1 MEWLAIVMFVALG
14 MALLMGYPVA
24 LSLAGVA
31 LIFAGMAPL
40 FDVDMSVL
48 PMITN
53 RLFGGVMTNETLISV
68 PTFVFMGL
76 TLQKA
81 KIAEDLLS
89 MMTLLFGGMR
99 GGLAFS
105 VTIVGALLAAA
116 TGIVGATVVTMT
128 LLSLPVM
135 LKNGYDPKLS
145 TGVICASGTLGQIIP
160 PSIVLIVLGDVVGNA
175 YSESQ
180 MKMGN
185 FAPDTVSVSDL
196 FAGAVVP
203 GLCIVGLYFLY
214 IFIRTLITPNYLPLP
229 DKSERSLLRGKHFY
243 LRLLFVLLP
252 PLALILCVL
261 GSILM
266 GLATPTEAASIGA
279 FGALVIAFVRYLVD
293 RKNGVPSSLR
303 WLIDVPRET
312 LQIST
317 MVFLIMI
324 GASLFSLVFRAYGGD
339 LLIEHWLS
347 NLPGGKIGAIF
358 VVMFVIFV
366 LGFVLDYFEIV
377 FIVIPIVA
385 PILFQMDVD
394 PVWFAIMV
402 AINLQTSFLTPPFGF
417 ALFFL
422 RGVAPIS
429 VKTADIY
436 KGVIPF
442 IALQLLMLVI
452 LAFVPQMVR
461 WVSF

>member
-99 GGLAFS
+99 GGLAFT

-203 GLCIVGLYFLY
+203 GLCIVGLYLLY
-214 IFIRTLITPNYLPLP
+214 IFIRTLITPNDLPLP
-229 DKSERSLLRGKHFY
+229 DKSERAQLRGKHFY

-279 FGALVIAFVRYLVD
+279 FGALVIAFVRYLID

-312 LQIST
+312 LQISA

>member
-99 GGLAFS
+99 GGLAFT

-203 GLCIVGLYFLY
+203 GLCIVGLYLLY
-214 IFIRTLITPNYLPLP
+214 IFIRTLITPNDLPLP
-229 DKSERSLLRGKHFY
+229 DKSERAQLRGKHFY

-312 LQIST
+312 LQISA

-452 LAFVPQMVR
+452 LAFVPQMVH

>member
-99 GGLAFS
+99 GGLAFT

-175 YSESQ
+175 YSEAQ

-203 GLCIVGLYFLY
+203 GLCIVGLYLLY
-214 IFIRTLITPNYLPLP
+214 IFIRTLITPNDLPLP
-229 DKSERSLLRGKHFY
+229 DKSERAQLRGKHFY

-312 LQIST
+312 LQISA

>member
-99 GGLAFS
+99 GGLAFT

-203 GLCIVGLYFLY
+203 GLCIVGLYLLY
-214 IFIRTLITPNYLPLP
+214 IFIRTLITPNDLPLP
-229 DKSERSLLRGKHFY
+229 DKSERAQLRGKHFY

>member
-99 GGLAFS
+99 GGLAFT

-203 GLCIVGLYFLY
+203 GLCIVGLYLLY
-214 IFIRTLITPNYLPLP
+214 IFIRTLITPNDLPLP
-229 DKSERSLLRGKHFY
+229 DKSERAQLRGKHFY

-279 FGALVIAFVRYLVD
+279 FGALVIAFARYLVD

-312 LQIST
+312 LQISA

>member
-1 MEWLAIVMFVALG
+1 MEWLAIVMFAALG

-48 PMITN
+48 PMISN

-89 MMTLLFGGMR
+89 MMTLLFGGIR
-99 GGLAFS
+99 GGLAFT

-175 YSESQ
+175 YSEAQ

-203 GLCIVGLYFLY
+203 GLCIVGLYLLY
-214 IFIRTLITPNYLPLP
+214 IFIRTIITPQDLPLP
-229 DKSERSLLRGKHFY
+229 DKSQRSQMRGEHFY

-252 PLALILCVL
+252 PLLLILCVL

-266 GLATPTEAASIGA
+266 GFATPTEAASIGA

-293 RKNGVPSSLR
+293 KKNGVPTSLR
-303 WLIDVPRET
+303 WLVEVPRET
-312 LQIST
+312 LQISA

-347 NLPGGKIGAIF
+347 NLPGGKIGALF
-358 VVMFVIFV
+358 VVMLVIFL

-402 AINLQTSFLTPPFGF
+402 AVNLQTSFLTPPFGF

-422 RGVAPIS
+422 RGVAPAG
-429 VKTADIY
+429 VKTVDIY

-442 IALQLLMLVI
+442 ILLQLLMLGI
-452 LAFVPQMVR
+452 LAAVPQMVH

>member
-99 GGLAFS
+99 GGLAFT

-175 YSESQ
+175 YSEAQ

-203 GLCIVGLYFLY
+203 GLCIVGLYLLY
-214 IFIRTLITPNYLPLP
+214 IFIRTLITPNDLPLP
-229 DKSERSLLRGKHFY
+229 DKSERAQLRGEHFY

-312 LQIST
+312 LQISA

-358 VVMFVIFV
+358 VVMFVIFL

>member
-1 MEWLAIVMFVALG
+1 MEWLAIIMFVALG

-99 GGLAFS
+99 GGLAFT

-203 GLCIVGLYFLY
+203 GLCIVGLYLLY
-214 IFIRTLITPNYLPLP
+214 IFIRTLITPNDLPLP
-229 DKSERSLLRGKHFY
+229 DKSERAQLRGKHFY

-293 RKNGVPSSLR
+293 RKNGVPSSLH

-312 LQIST
+312 LQISA